1 MWQTPEAWG
10 RQDQIRSSPSPQ
22 TRKVCSALQEPQ
34 GGQADG
40 RMDAHTLLLACP
52 APTGGRLRA
61 MHTHPGDGERHVEV
75 LTALQAE
82 APGPR
87 PRQGHAVRHA
97 GADAGGLCGQR
108 EESGVRGPSCPLP
121 PQSRPQPQPPT
132 PGLACSVPCCP
143 AGLCG
148 APERLLRI
156 AGNECHRH

>member
-1 MWQTPEAWG
+1 MLSVYLPACKLSISCSTQNTSRLPVFHTLNRLANPGGQQLWQRPGAWG
-10 RQDQIRSSPSPQ
+10 RQDQVRSSPSPQ
-22 TRKVCSALQEPQ
+22 TRKVCSAFQEPQ
-34 GGQADG
+34 GGQTDG

-75 LTALQAE
+75 LAPLQAE

-108 EESGVRGPSCPLP
+108 RG
-121 PQSRPQPQPPT
+121 
-132 PGLACSVPCCP
+132 
-143 AGLCG
+143 
-148 APERLLRI
+148 E
-156 AGNECHRH
+156 